1 MTSEEAKEYVKDHI
15 ADYLASKGI
24 KADLAG
30 VQKFCC
36 LNPQH
41 QDHKPS
47 MSIDPKSKKVHCF
60 SCGAKFDTF
69 DLVAIDNNVT
79 MGSADAFKLAY
90 EHFGLQVEKITFKKQ
105 NHAKRVPE
113 MTKTKKAADF
123 ASLQSWVNPDMTT
136 AADAAH
142 KALLADP
149 KALQHFTSRGLDLE
163 TIKQNRLGFCKGG
176 CNEMLAGL
184 PEEMKA
190 KSFKAGLYQY
200 IIPIFDA
207 EGRCIWYQAE
217 INDRKQCDEWN
228 AKYKKPKNTEQYGG
242 HRLWGGELL
251 GGAEVPAATFVLEG
265 EFDAM
270 SIEQAAGHKKCAVA
284 LGGVNGV
291 NRFLG
296 LVKKHRPDTTFMLL
310 MDNDRA
316 GESAM
321 QKARAGLAELGAKFA
336 EVKLPEETGAKDAND
351 LLKRNA
357 DLLKKFVEDCK
368 AMAPS
373 AEELAE
379 EAAIAYGAGFA
390 SSKVA
395 DFLEIMGGKGAV
407 PPISTGIPQLDEA
420 LDGGLY
426 SGLHILGAISSLGK
440 TTFMLQLADSMAASG
455 IDVLFFSLETPY
467 TELMAKSIS
476 RSTFVNQKKMPKA
489 YPQTARNVLCN
500 RLQKHGKVLL
510 EGDEKAAT
518 TQLLVQCIGEYANG
532 AAKCIRF
539 IDRQHSCGVQDI
551 AEAIAEHRKYR
562 PDRRLVV
569 FVDYLQILAKASE
582 RYTDKQ
588 NTDEALKALSIL
600 AKNEKL
606 PMLVISSIN
615 RTSYTEP
622 IGLTSFKESGNIEYD
637 AEVAIGLQYEGMD
650 YEDDADSEETEKA
663 RKSRIRK
670 LIKEQEAKGYKGEA
684 QQIQLKVLKNRL
696 APKTKCS
703 ADFWPAYSFF
713 DFGRGFSS
721 TGSGDEDEADSWTV

>member
-69 DLVAIDNNVT
+69 DLVAIDNNVA

-90 EHFGLQVEKITFKKQ
+90 EHFGLQVEKTTFKKQ

-149 KALQHFTSRGLDLE
+149 KALQHFTSRGLDLD

-176 CNEMLAGL
+176 CNAMLEGM
-184 PEEMKA
+184 PDEMKA
-190 KSFKAGLYQY
+190 KSFKAGLYQF
-200 IIPIFDA
+200 IIPIFDKN
-207 EGRCIWYQAE
+207 GKCIWYQAE
-217 INDRKQCDEWN
+217 INDRNQCDEWN
-228 AKYKKPKNTEQYGG
+228 SKYKKPKTTEQYGG
-242 HRLWGGELL
+242 HRLWGGEIL
-251 GGAEVPAATFVLEG
+251 GGDEVPAATFVLEG

-296 LVKKHRPDTTFMLL
+296 LVKKHRPATTFILL
-310 MDNDRA
+310 MDNDKA
-316 GESAM
+316 GEGAM

-336 EVKLPEETGAKDAND
+336 EVQLKEAHDANELLQKDAE
-351 LLKRNA
+351 A
-357 DLLKKFVEDCK
+357 LKKFVAGCK

-379 EAAIAYGAGFA
+379 EAATAYSAGFA

>member
-1 MTSEEAKEYVKDHI
+1 
-15 ADYLASKGI
+15 
-24 KADLAG
+24 
-30 VQKFCC
+30 
-36 LNPQH
+36 
-41 QDHKPS
+41 
-47 MSIDPKSKKVHCF
+47 
-60 SCGAKFDTF
+60 
-69 DLVAIDNNVT
+69 
-79 MGSADAFKLAY
+79 
-90 EHFGLQVEKITFKKQ
+90 
-105 NHAKRVPE
+105 
-113 MTKTKKAADF
+113 
-123 ASLQSWVNPDMTT
+123 
-136 AADAAH
+136 
-142 KALLADP
+142 
-149 KALQHFTSRGLDLE
+149 
-163 TIKQNRLGFCKGG
+163 
-176 CNEMLAGL
+176 
-184 PEEMKA
+184 
-190 KSFKAGLYQY
+190 
-200 IIPIFDA
+200 
-207 EGRCIWYQAE
+207 
-217 INDRKQCDEWN
+217 
-228 AKYKKPKNTEQYGG
+228 
-242 HRLWGGELL
+242 
-251 GGAEVPAATFVLEG
+251 
-265 EFDAM
+265 
-270 SIEQAAGHKKCAVA
+270 VA

-296 LVKKHRPDTTFMLL
+296 LVKKHRPATTFILL
-310 MDNDRA
+310 MDNDKA
-316 GESAM
+316 GEGAM

-336 EVKLPEETGAKDAND
+336 EVKLKDAHDANE
-351 LLKRNA
+351 LLQKDA
-357 DLLKKFVEDCK
+357 EALKKFVAGCK

-379 EAAIAYGAGFA
+379 EAATAYSAGFA

-670 LIKEQEAKGYKGEA
+670 LIKEQEAKGYRGEA

>member
-60 SCGAKFDTF
+60 SCGSKFDTF
-69 DLVAIDNNVT
+69 DLVAIDNNVA

-90 EHFGLQVEKITFKKQ
+90 EHFGLQVEKNTYKQQ

-149 KALQHFTSRGLDLE
+149 KALQHFTCRGLDLD

-176 CNEMLAGL
+176 CNAMLEGM
-184 PEEMKA
+184 PDEMKA
-190 KSFKAGLYQY
+190 KSFKAGLYQF
-200 IIPIFDA
+200 IIPIFDKN
-207 EGRCIWYQAE
+207 GRCIWYQAE
-217 INDRKQCDEWN
+217 INDRNQCDEWN
-228 AKYKKPKNTEQYGG
+228 SKYKKPKTTEQYGG
-242 HRLWGGELL
+242 HRLWGGEIL
-251 GGAEVPAATFVLEG
+251 GGDEVPAATFVLEG

-296 LVKKHRPDTTFMLL
+296 LVKKHRPATTFILL
-310 MDNDRA
+310 MDNDKA
-316 GESAM
+316 GEGAM
-321 QKARAGLAELGAKFA
+321 QKAGAGLAELGAKFA
-336 EVKLPEETGAKDAND
+336 EVKLKDAHDANE
-351 LLKRNA
+351 LLQKDA
-357 DLLKKFVEDCK
+357 EALKKFVAGCK

-379 EAAIAYGAGFA
+379 EAATAYSAGFA

>member
-69 DLVAIDNNVT
+69 DLVAIDNNVA
-79 MGSADAFKLAY
+79 MGGADAFKLAY
-90 EHFGLQVEKITFKKQ
+90 EHFGLQVEKTTFKKQ

-123 ASLQSWVNPDMTT
+123 ASLQSWANPDMTT

-163 TIKQNRLGFCKGG
+163 TIKQNRLGFCMGG
-176 CNEMLAGL
+176 CNAMLEGL

-190 KSFKAGLYQY
+190 KSFKAGLYQF
-200 IIPIFDA
+200 IIPIFDKN
-207 EGRCIWYQAE
+207 GRCIWYQAE
-217 INDRKQCDEWN
+217 INDRNQCDDWN
-228 AKYKKPKNTEQYGG
+228 KKYKKPKRTELYGG
-242 HRLWGGELL
+242 HRLWGGEIL
-251 GGAEVPAATFVLEG
+251 GGDEVPAATFVLEG

-284 LGGVNGV
+284 LGGVDGV

-296 LVKKHRPDTTFMLL
+296 LVKKHRPATTFILL
-310 MDNDRA
+310 MDNDKA
-316 GESAM
+316 GEGAM

-336 EVKLPEETGAKDAND
+336 EVKLKEAHDANELLQKDAE
-351 LLKRNA
+351 A
-357 DLLKKFVEDCK
+357 LKKFVAGCK

-379 EAAIAYGAGFA
+379 EAATAYSAGFA

-713 DFGRGFSS
+713 DFGMGFSS

>member
-1 MTSEEAKEYVKDHI
+1 MTGEEAKEYVKDHI

-36 LNPQH
+36 LNPEH

-60 SCGAKFDTF
+60 SCGAKYDTF
-69 DLVAIDNNVT
+69 DLVALDNNVA

-90 EHFGLQVEKITFKKQ
+90 EHFGLQVEKTTYRQQ
-105 NHAKRVPE
+105 NHAKTMPKPSE
-113 MTKTKKAADF
+113 NKKAA
-123 ASLQSWVNPDMTT
+123 AEIESWKNPDLTK
-136 AADAAH
+136 AADRAH
-142 KALLADP
+142 QALLKDQQAM
-149 KALQHFTSRGLDLE
+149 QHFTSRGLDLE

-176 CNEMLAGL
+176 CNEMLEGM

-190 KSFKAGLYQY
+190 KSFKAGLYQF

-217 INDRKQCDEWN
+217 INNRSQCDEWN
-228 AKYKKPKNTEQYGG
+228 AKYKKPKNTELYGG

-296 LVKKHRPDTTFMLL
+296 LVKKHRPATTFMLL

-321 QKARAGLAELGAKFA
+321 QKARAGLEALGAKYA
-336 EVKLPEETGAKDAND
+336 EVKLPEDTGAKDAND
-351 LLKRNA
+351 LLVRNP
-357 DLLKKFVEDCK
+357 DCLKNFVEDCK

-373 AEELAE
+373 AEEVAE
-379 EAAIAYGAGFA
+379 EAASAYCAGFA
-390 SSKVA
+390 SGKVA
-395 DFLEIMGGKGAV
+395 DFLEIINGKGAV
-407 PPISTGIPQLDEA
+407 SPISTGIEQLDEA

-440 TTFMLQLADSMAASG
+440 TTFMLQLADSIAASG
-455 IDVLFFSLETPY
+455 VDVLFFSLETPY

-476 RSTFVNQKKMPKA
+476 RSTFVNQKAVPKSC
-489 YPQTARNVLCN
+489 PQTARNVLSN
-500 RLQKHGKVLL
+500 RLQKHGKVQLVG
-510 EGDEKAAT
+510 EEKAAT
-518 TQLLVQCIGEYANG
+518 TQLLIKCISEYANG

-539 IDRQHSCGVQDI
+539 IDRQHSCGVGDI

-600 AKNEKL
+600 AKDEKL

-650 YEDDADSEETEKA
+650 YEDDADTEETEKA

-670 LIKEQEAKGYKGEA
+670 LIKEQEAKGFKGEA

-703 ADFWPAYSFF
+703 ADFWPAYSYF
-713 DFGRGFSS
+713 DFSSGASS

>member
-69 DLVAIDNNVT
+69 DLVAIDNNVA

-90 EHFGLQVEKITFKKQ
+90 EHFGLQVEKTTFKKQ

-123 ASLQSWVNPDMTT
+123 ASLQSWANPDMTT
-136 AADAAH
+136 AASKAH
-142 KALLADP
+142 AALLADQQ
-149 KALQHFTSRGLDLE
+149 ALQHFTSRGLDLE

-176 CNEMLAGL
+176 CNEMLVGL

-217 INDRKQCDEWN
+217 INDRNQCDEWN
-228 AKYKKPKNTEQYGG
+228 SKYKKPKTTEQYGG
-242 HRLWGGELL
+242 HRLWGGEIL
-251 GGAEVPAATFVLEG
+251 GGDEVPAATFVLEG

-296 LVKKHRPDTTFMLL
+296 LVKKHRPATTFILL
-310 MDNDRA
+310 MDNDKA
-316 GESAM
+316 GEGAM

-336 EVKLPEETGAKDAND
+336 EVKLKEAHDANELLQKDAE
-351 LLKRNA
+351 A
-357 DLLKKFVEDCK
+357 LKKFVAGCK

-379 EAAIAYGAGFA
+379 EAATAYSAGFA

-670 LIKEQEAKGYKGEA
+670 LIKEQEAKGYRGEA